1 MITGGSSGNQP
12 YWRVEVFSM
21 VQILAKSGSAMAAV
35 GGQKGKQPPNALQ
48 VDGIEDVLAVSPGG
62 GELGALKQGQRPSQ
76 RRRCETQ
83 GRDNVVDR
91 ATEWTPAHQEPKQP
105 QPGRVGE
112 YRQNIDSK
120 ICLHWSPL
128 SPWRAFA
135 RVPSQISGRAGVILR
150 RRLCCRPACGRQPD
164 SAASFVMVCSRTA
177 PGGCAGLPRRS
188 CRVRPAVR

>member
-21 VQILAKSGSAMAAV
+21 VQILAKSGSAIAAV

-62 GELGALKQGQRPSQ
+62 GELGALKQGQRPSK
-76 RRRCETQ
+76 RRRSETQ

-120 ICLHWSPL
+120 ICLHWSPFRLGEL
-128 SPWRAFA
+128 SRE
-135 RVPSQISGRAGVILR
+135 SR
-150 RRLCCRPACGRQPD
+150 RRYPAAPASSCAD
-164 SAASFVMVCSRTA
+164 ASAVALPAAANRT
-177 PGGCAGLPRRS
+177 LPPLWS
-188 CRVRPAVR
+188 